1 MSELLFTQ
9 MLKSFKKHKQGWDL
23 FKIVEDTYR
32 AKYDPIIIKAN
43 GNFVVKSRENI
54 EKKGKEMRSETAL

>member
-32 AKYDPIIIKAN
+32 AKYDPIDYKSKWKLCCKIK
-43 GNFVVKSRENI
+43 GEY
-54 EKKGKEMRSETAL
+54 